1 MTRTENWIEPMSEPE
16 KTDRQRIESLEAA
29 VISLHERVA
38 DLEAVNQKILSC
50 MKLTAKAQ
58 AGLQAQIEALS
69 GPPKP
74 AARKPGGLVQ

>member
-1 MTRTENWIEPMSEPE
+1 MSDETRTFDE
-16 KTDRQRIESLEAA
+16 RIEALERALIA
-29 VISLHERVA
+29 MHERCSY
-38 DLEAVNQKILSC
+38 LEQTNTKILSC

-58 AGLQAQIEALS
+58 AGLQTQIEALT